1 MVINHDVVSGVP
13 QGTVLGPLLFLLHIN
28 DLPSVVSSKVRLFA
42 DDCLIYRNIK
52 NKEDQMALQK
62 DLNLLENWG
71 NTWGMRFNYSLTGQ
85 LLEEVM
91 DAKYLGVTL
100 SNELEWSKHIA
111 TMTSKAN
118 SKLSFLRRNLK
129 GCPEKLKQTAYF
141 SLLHSFMEYGATVW
155 DPYQKYNR
163 DKIER
168 VQRRA
173 ARFVTSRY
181 SRYSSV
187 SDVLGWMPLSQ
198 RRQEARLIL
207 FYKIING
214 LAQVPFEGVLVEVYK
229 GTRRKHNMKF
239 RQIGHTTSQY
249 GQSFFPKTISA
260 WNGLAFA
267 EAPSFAV
274 FRSKF
279 IKN

>member
-1 MVINHDVVSGVP
+1 
-13 QGTVLGPLLFLLHIN
+13 
-28 DLPSVVSSKVRLFA
+28 
-42 DDCLIYRNIK
+42 
-52 NKEDQMALQK
+52 
-62 DLNLLENWG
+62 
-71 NTWGMRFNYSLTGQ
+71 
-85 LLEEVM
+85 M

-100 SNELEWSKHIA
+100 SNDLEWSKHIA
-111 TMTSKAN
+111 TMTKRAN

-141 SLLHSFMEYGATVW
+141 SLIRSFMEYGATVW
-155 DPYQKYNR
+155 DPYQKYNS

-173 ARFVTSRY
+173 ARFVKSRY

-187 SDVLGWMPLSQ
+187 SDMLDVLGWTPLSQ

-214 LAQVPFEGVLVEVYK
+214 LAQVPFEGVLVEAYK

-249 GQSFFPKTISA
+249 FQRGWWSLYIFEKQYFVYNLCT
-260 WNGLAFA
+260 
-267 EAPSFAV
+267 V
-274 FRSKF
+274 FKHSL
-279 IKN
+279 